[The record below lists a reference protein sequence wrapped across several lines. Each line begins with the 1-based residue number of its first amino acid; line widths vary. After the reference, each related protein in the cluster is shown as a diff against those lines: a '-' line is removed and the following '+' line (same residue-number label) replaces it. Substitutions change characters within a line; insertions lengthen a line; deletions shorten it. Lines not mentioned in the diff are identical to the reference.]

1 MKAALPRS
9 EWEEEGSFYSTVL
22 LKVALLPGK
31 LGAIKKKKKLH
42 KTNSSLPLIGF
53 NRLHLS
59 TVKLKSI

>member
-31 LGAIKKKKKLH
+31 LGAIKKKKKAAQNQLQP
-42 KTNSSLPLIGF
+42 SFDRI
-53 NRLHLS
+53 
-59 TVKLKSI
+59 